1 MSEAINL
8 TGCKWWEHKNPA
20 YRESCRRQAI
30 RDNIQ
35 FKSEYDYLIKQTID
49 KNQNK

>member
-1 MSEAINL
+1 MKTINL
-8 TGCKWWEHKNPA
+8 TGYKWWEHKNPA
-20 YRESCRRQAI
+20 YREACRLQAI

-35 FKSEYDYLIKQTID
+35 FKSEYDFFIKQTVN